1 MTQTSARFTI
11 KGAGMSSKEAAACSD
26 RAARAHA
33 RRSRLSALLIA
44 VVLATATLAFSAG
57 PAFATTTDVF
67 FVVASGGSATSS
79 CQSVGSSCT
88 LAWALSQATS
98 GTYAGDNMVIVL
110 GSGTYTESDYE
121 IAGGSLNQLTLQ
133 SSSISPVG
141 TVLDGGATNTP
152 LTIDATYQVAV
163 LGVTLQNGG
172 GAGPGADLLDEGSG
186 TVAVNGDVISGG
198 LTSPANASLVEAT
211 NGLLS
216 VADTTVEAGGSSMN
230 GVESSGGA
238 EVEVEDSTIT
248 GEGDGIDAD
257 GSEPF
262 TVTDSTLDDNEVGV
276 ADNATGVV
284 VVTDSTISSS
294 LSAGIGIILNASVID
309 LGGNILTNAGAS
321 DGDCAYFGGTVDDLG
336 YNVTDDNT
344 CGFGTADGN
353 TVASTSAI
361 GLLSL
366 ASNGGPTQTQR
377 ITSTSAAY
385 DFVPAGTADCVAD
398 AYDQRGVPFLQAGA
412 SGCDAGAYQVAP
424 PTLTSITSAAAEPDE
439 LVTLTGTN
447 LQGVTG
453 VAFGT
458 SDAAATIQSQT
469 SDSLTVAV
477 PMLTVGSQP
486 ITVTS
491 PDGTATIGFTVSA
504 DPTITTSSLPSA
516 EVGQPYSETLAV
528 SGGASPREF
537 NITAGALP
545 AGLTLSGSG
554 TISGTPTSASSS
566 TFTVEVTDLYGHSS
580 TADLSLSV
588 SAAPVTPPVTPPA
601 SAAPVTA
608 PARTPTG
615 KIESTSIKLQGKSGK
630 VKLACETATCA
641 GKMEIVKTV
650 REKVKKGKKT
660 IEETKTLVLASGSYR
675 LAAGKTESF
684 VIKLTTIGRK
694 DLLASAAKPVHE
706 TLLITVTGGHSR
718 RRTVKLT

>member
-1 MTQTSARFTI
+1 MF
-11 KGAGMSSKEAAACSD
+11 SKEAAVCSD
-26 RAARAHA
+26 RAVRAHT
-33 RRSRLSALLIA
+33 RRSGFSALRVA
-44 VVLATATLAFSAG
+44 VALATAGFAFSAA
-57 PAFATTTDVF
+57 PAFATTTDTF

-79 CQSVGSSCT
+79 CQSLGSSCT

-98 GTYAGDNMVIVL
+98 GAYAGDSVVIVL
-110 GSGTYTESDYE
+110 GSGTYTDSDYA
-121 IAGGSLNQLTLQ
+121 IAGGALNQLTLQ
-133 SSSISPVG
+133 SSSISPAG

-163 LGVTLQNGG
+163 LGVTLQDGG
-172 GAGPGADLLDEGSG
+172 GAGPGADLLDEGAG
-186 TVAVNGDVISGG
+186 TVAVNGDVVSGG
-198 LTSPANASLVEAT
+198 LTSPAYTGLVEAT

-216 VADTTVEAGGSSMN
+216 VADTTVEEGGSSMS

-248 GEGDGIDAD
+248 GEGDGIDAE
-257 GSEPF
+257 GSEPL
-262 TVTDSTLDDNEVGV
+262 TVTDSTLDDNVAGVG
-276 ADNATGVV
+276 DNASGVV
-284 VVTDSTISSS
+284 VVTDSTISASS
-294 LSAGIGIILNASVID
+294 GAGIALILHASVIE
-309 LGGNILTNAGAS
+309 LGGDILANAGAS

-336 YNVTDDNT
+336 YNVTDDAT
-344 CGFGTADGN
+344 CLFGTAEGS
-353 TVASTSAI
+353 TVVSTSAI

-377 ITSTSAAY
+377 ITPTSAAY
-385 DFVPAGTADCVAD
+385 DIVPAGTADCIAD
-398 AYDQRGVPFLQAGA
+398 AYDQRDVPFLQTGA
-412 SGCDAGAYQVAP
+412 SSCDAGAYQVAQ
-424 PTLTSITSAAAEPDE
+424 PTLTSITSSAAEPDE

-453 VAFGT
+453 VTFGT
-458 SDAAATIQSQT
+458 SDTAATIQSQT

-477 PMLTVGSQP
+477 PMLTAGSQP

-504 DPTITTSSLPSA
+504 GPTVTTSSLPSA

-545 AGLTLSGSG
+545 VGLTLSSSG

-566 TFTVEVTDLYGHSS
+566 TFTVQVTDLYGFSS
-580 TADLSLSV
+580 TSDLSLRV

-601 SAAPVTA
+601 SAPPVTA
-608 PARTPTG
+608 PAPTPTVASPARTPTG
-615 KIESTSIKLQGKSGK
+615 KIDTTSIKLQGKSGK
-630 VKLACETATCA
+630 VKLACHTATCT

-660 IEETKTLVLASGSYR
+660 IEETKTLVLASGTYR

-684 VIKLTTIGRK
+684 VIKLTSIGRK
-694 DLLASAAKPVHE
+694 DLRASVAKPAHK
-706 TLLITVTGGHSR
+706 TLLVTVTGGHSQ
-718 RRTVKLT
+718 RRTIKLT